1 MHRLAPKVWFVQ
13 LITISRLCGGLVFAS
28 LAFQPVRPAIL
39 IAIYVTAI
47 VSDLLDGYL
56 ARRLQVIT
64 YFGRVLDLIGD
75 KSLTIISLIYG
86 AACGIDLLPLALIG
100 TREIIT
106 LGGRIIIVHGTQLL
120 PTSRL
125 LGGLL
130 AVMVWGNTLFLVL
143 TKQDSRLVRVVN
155 LIYWVASL
163 LSLLTL
169 IHRIYSNFDRIKVA
183 LSGES

>member
-1 MHRLAPKVWFVQ
+1 MHRLASKVWLVQ
-13 LITISRLCGGLVFAS
+13 LITISRLCGGLIFAA

-39 IAIYVTAI
+39 IAIYITAI
-47 VSDLLDGYL
+47 VTDLLDGYV

-75 KSLTIISLIYG
+75 KSLTIISLIYA

-100 TREIIT
+100 TREITT
-106 LGGRIIIVHGTQLL
+106 LGGRIITVDGTPLL

-130 AVMVWGNTLFLVL
+130 AVIVWGNTLFLLL
-143 TKQDSRLVRVVN
+143 TKQDSRLVRIVN

-163 LSLLTL
+163 ASLLTL

-183 LSGES
+183 LSGEP